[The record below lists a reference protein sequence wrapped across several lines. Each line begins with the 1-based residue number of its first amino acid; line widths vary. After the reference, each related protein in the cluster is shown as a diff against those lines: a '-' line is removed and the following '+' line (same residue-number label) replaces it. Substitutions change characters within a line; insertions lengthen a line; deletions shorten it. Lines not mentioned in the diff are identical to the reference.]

1 MSRKNPQFVIKGYRW
16 PLQVFHHLVFDQEW
30 CIKTV
35 VRIELIPH
43 LQRTAPIRPSEG
55 SGNIVLHG
63 VSVDAVSDNAAPM
76 DGGYSRAL
84 AHLAQEILKAV
95 KEGKLICRDDEV
107 KEMFLK

>member
-16 PLQVFHHLVFDQEW
+16 PLQVFHHLVFDQGW

-35 VRIELIPH
+35 VRIGLIPH

-63 VSVDAVSDNAAPM
+63 VSVDAVSDNSG
-76 DGGYSRAL
+76 GGYSRAVANL
-84 AHLAQEILKAV
+84 GEQILKAV
-95 KEGKLICRDDEV
+95 KEGNLVCRDDEV
-107 KEMFLK
+107 REMFLR